1 MAITQNTTPGVEKTR
16 LTTIGYLDDA
26 AAPVAPV
33 LKLGFKPRYVKIDNV
48 TDRIA
53 LEWYEGMASGTAIKT
68 LAVGT
73 RTLEASGGVT
83 VVGDSIGFAPLQNKQ
98 YRIQVLG

>member
-1 MAITQNTTPGVEKTR
+1 MAITQNTAHGVEKTR

-26 AAPVAPV
+26 AVPATPAI
-33 LKLGFKPRYVKIDNV
+33 KLGFKPRYVQVDNV

-53 LEWYEGMASGTAIKT
+53 LEWYEGMASGTAVKT

-73 RTLEASGGVT
+73 RTLEASGGVNLQT
-83 VVGDSIGFAPLQNKQ
+83 VRAIAETGSS
-98 YRIQVLG
+98 RR